1 MSHPIKHCN
10 EYEPLQYISI
20 FSTFI
25 LCNNASRNNSD
36 VLLLQ
41 TQISVWHSVNSAYKI
56 FFLHTEEYLE
66 VRDLAGTV
74 IKPQAQFPQHINFI
88 SYLGIKSSETLK
100 YTRSK
105 TT

>member
-1 MSHPIKHCN
+1 MSSYCRHKSVFGTQSTVHIK
-10 EYEPLQYISI
+10 YS
-20 FSTFI
+20 S
-25 LCNNASRNNSD
+25 
-36 VLLLQ
+36 
-41 TQISVWHSVNSAYKI
+41 
-56 FFLHTEEYLE
+56 LHTEEYLE

-74 IKPQAQFPQHINFI
+74 IKPQTQFPQHINFI